1 MQLLLVFASLFIFC
15 SAAEETSEPH
25 YVVIVPSQLSYPST
39 EKTCVVFYH
48 LKGPVNFKIEMNNGN
63 SDSVELVTE
72 DKIDGPIFF
81 QCYSFQVPATSTK
94 YEKWN
99 FKISGEADGLKI
111 NRTKTVSI
119 VKTYNSY
126 IIQTDKYIYTPGQAV
141 HFRIVTLDRDFN
153 ALNEKLPLVE
163 IMDPKYNRIG
173 QWRDISPKSGIS
185 DFSFQLSEDLEFG
198 DYTINI
204 PKQKSSIFSV
214 AKFIPQKIE
223 LKINLPWK
231 IVASDESFSLE
242 ICGRYTFGKPV
253 KGYLKIYV
261 CELLVNPLEGD
272 DDHED
277 DETKHSECQYIYN
290 VQTNSRGCFT
300 GEIDIRYFN
309 LSTKPHIRQL
319 TVSTSIKEKHT
330 GLVEKASSPLRIGSA
345 KIIYFEDLEYYYY
358 RGNPYNG
365 VITVIDKN
373 KKRMPN
379 EVFYLIVKVDNVK
392 TNLSLVTNEEGVAHF
407 ELDTTD
413 WVDVVKIKG
422 VFNLEES
429 EKNDRIETPRSIFP
443 FYSPRKNV
451 LKVEKMSTVLKK
463 LVCNTVHSAKIE
475 YRINVNDLPPELN
488 ELSVIYVLSSRKSV
502 ALHGEYKVDIR
513 APLSGQYLY
522 GSFPVNFTINKELFP
537 YTNLLVFTV
546 LRNGNMIGDYTSFSI
561 PSCFVN
567 QVKLEFSEKVVH
579 PRKKVGLEITAES
592 GSICSIRS
600 VDKGQLLH
608 RPFEQLS
615 KSIVQNMRFGYGHE
629 REEKERVKCLG
640 NDTKSQTYFLRH
652 QKDSDMYTFF
662 MLNSLKIFTNTQIYR
677 PVSCSELEPKK
688 PTPGQTQ
695 SARKIQMPTTS
706 KPKYSIHKF
715 SPETW
720 LYDLISIGTDGH
732 EHLNITT
739 PNSVTSWVTDVF
751 CLGSSGYGETEP
763 VELTTFKPYFLDL
776 SLPYSV
782 VQGEAFTLTA
792 LVYNY
797 LKRCIVVSVS
807 LSESLDFSAVHKN
820 ENHCICEEQSTIF
833 TWDITANK
841 IGYLKLKVS
850 SGAREMEGDCTSQN
864 FDLGHNNIVDTLEKT
879 VIVKPS
885 GVREDK
891 TETYRLCPAGGV
903 LKQEISLN
911 VPDIWVPGSERADII
926 VFGDILNNAIAN
938 VDDIIELPTGC
949 GEQNMARAAVSLHIL
964 QYLNNTKRL
973 TPEIEN
979 RLLNHLTVG
988 YQKQLTF
995 QAEKGSYSIFS
1006 GENGNDWLT
1015 AFVVKCLSQAQN
1027 FIYID
1032 EKIIQDSVK
1041 RLSSLQLPNGCF
1053 NISGNYYNNR
1063 IQDEETREITFTA
1076 FVTIALMESGNI
1088 TEDGVIVNALSCLR
1102 KGAERVNNTYTE
1114 SLLAYVFSL
1123 SGDNGLR
1130 QLVLEDLEKKATKSD
1145 LFKHWEIED
1154 SRSGNI
1160 EISSYILLAL
1170 LEQRSKEIE
1179 EATKIM
1185 NWILQQ
1191 QNVNGGFSSTQDTV
1205 VAFQAMSGYAK
1216 STFVPRGDTYVNVQT
1231 LSGFQEKFIVD
1242 KSSNILQQKAALPDV
1257 RGEYTVTVTG
1267 SSCIYLQTHLQYH
1280 IPVAKVYSNFALS
1293 VSTLPSVCTLQA
1305 HASFDI
1311 VAELSYTGNRASSNM
1326 VIVEAELLSGFIPK
1340 KSSVTLLLNNPN
1352 VKKTEIREDKV
1363 IIYLS
1368 ELTHETQTLSFSIK
1382 QITHVNNLRPAA
1394 VMIYDYYEPEEY
1406 AVAEYT
1412 FPCEK
1417 EWGHCPSNVSERKE
1431 CGYPSISSE
1440 ECVQRHCCYDSSV
1453 SETPRCFFRK
1463 GHTE

>member
-1 MQLLLVFASLFIFC
+1 MVIVKNKVQISPDDIKGNAVFTDMRANMQLLLVLASLFIFC

-25 YVVIVPSQLSYPST
+25 YVVIVPNQLSYPST

-63 SDSVELVTE
+63 SDRVELVTE
-72 DKIDGPIFF
+72 DKIDGPNYF
-81 QCYSFQVPATSTK
+81 QCYSFQVPAISKK
-94 YEKWN
+94 YEMWN

-111 NRTKTVSI
+111 NRTKTVFI
-119 VKTYNSY
+119 VKLFNSY

-141 HFRIVTLDRDFN
+141 HFRIVTLDRDFR

-163 IMDPKYNRIG
+163 IMDPNGNRIG

-185 DFSFQLSEDLEFG
+185 DFSFQLSEDLPFG

-231 IVASDESFSLE
+231 IVPSDESFSLE
-242 ICGRYTFGKPV
+242 ICGRYTFGKPL
-253 KGYLKIYV
+253 KGSLKIYV

-272 DDHED
+272 DDYED
-277 DETKHSECQYIYN
+277 DGTKHSECQYIWN
-290 VQTNSRGCFT
+290 AQTNSRGCFT

-330 GLVEKASSPLRIGSA
+330 GLVEKASNHLRIGSA

-358 RGNPYNG
+358 RGIPYNG
-365 VITVIDKN
+365 VITVIDRN
-373 KKRMPN
+373 KKRIPN

-392 TNLSLVTNEEGVAHF
+392 TNISLVTNEEGVAHF

-413 WVDVVKIKG
+413 WVDVVNIKG
-422 VFNLEES
+422 VFNFEEYDQ
-429 EKNDRIETPRSIFP
+429 KYDGIETQRSIFP
-443 FYSPRKNV
+443 FYSPRKSL

-463 LVCNTVHSAKIE
+463 LLCNTMHSAKIE

-502 ALHGEYKVDIR
+502 ALHGEYKVDVR

-522 GSFPVNFTINKELFP
+522 GSFHVNFPINKELFP
-537 YTNLLVFTV
+537 YANLLVFTV
-546 LRNGNMIGDYTSFSI
+546 LRNGNMIGDYTSLTI
-561 PSCFVN
+561 PYCFVN

-579 PRKKVGLEITAES
+579 PRKRVGLEITAES

-615 KSIVQNMRFGYGHE
+615 KSIVQNLSFGYRQE
-629 REEKERVKCLG
+629 REEKER
-640 NDTKSQTYFLRH
+640 
-652 QKDSDMYTFF
+652 
-662 MLNSLKIFTNTQIYR
+662 
-677 PVSCSELEPKK
+677 
-688 PTPGQTQ
+688 
-695 SARKIQMPTTS
+695 
-706 KPKYSIHKF
+706 
-715 SPETW
+715 
-720 LYDLISIGTDGH
+720 
-732 EHLNITT
+732 
-739 PNSVTSWVTDVF
+739 
-751 CLGSSGYGETEP
+751 
-763 VELTTFKPYFLDL
+763 
-776 SLPYSV
+776 
-782 VQGEAFTLTA
+782 
-792 LVYNY
+792 
-797 LKRCIVVSVS
+797 
-807 LSESLDFSAVHKN
+807 
-820 ENHCICEEQSTIF
+820 
-833 TWDITANK
+833 
-841 IGYLKLKVS
+841 
-850 SGAREMEGDCTSQN
+850 
-864 FDLGHNNIVDTLEKT
+864 
-879 VIVKPS
+879 
-885 GVREDK
+885 
-891 TETYRLCPAGGV
+891 
-903 LKQEISLN
+903 EISLN

-938 VDDIIELPTGC
+938 VDDIIDLPTGC

-964 QYLNNTKRL
+964 QYLNNTKQL
-973 TPEIEN
+973 TTEIEN
-979 RLLNHLTVG
+979 RLLKHLTVG

-995 QAEKGSYSIFS
+995 QTEKGSYSIFS
-1006 GENGNDWLT
+1006 GENGNGWLT

-1032 EKIIQDSVK
+1032 EKIIQGSVK
-1041 RLSSLQLPNGCF
+1041 WLSSLQLPNGCF

-1063 IQDEETREITFTA
+1063 IQDEETHEITLTA

-1088 TEDGVIVNALSCLR
+1088 MEDGVIVNALSCLR

-1130 QLVLEDLEKKATKSD
+1130 QLVLEDLEKKATNTD

-1160 EISSYILLAL
+1160 EITSYVLLAL
-1170 LEQRSKEIE
+1170 LEQQLSSKEIE

-1191 QNVNGGFSSTQDTV
+1191 QNLYGGFSSTQDTV
-1205 VAFQAMSGYAK
+1205 VAFQAMSGFAK
-1216 STFVPRGDTYVNVQT
+1216 STFVPRGDTYVNVKT

-1242 KSSNILQQKAALPDV
+1242 KSSNILQQKASLPDV

-1267 SSCIYLQTHLQYH
+1267 GSCVYVQTHLQYH
-1280 IPVAKVYSNFALS
+1280 IPVAKVYSNFAIS
-1293 VSTLPSVCTLQA
+1293 VSTLPSVCTFQA

-1311 VAELSYTGNRASSNM
+1311 VAELSYTGNRVSSNM

-1352 VKKTEIREDKV
+1352 VKKTEIKEDKI

-1368 ELTHETQTLSFSIK
+1368 EITHDTQTLLFSIK

-1394 VMIYDYYEPEEY
+1394 VMVYDYYEPEEY

-1417 EWGHCPSNVSERKE
+1417 AWGHCPSNVSERKE

-1440 ECVQRHCCYDSSV
+1440 ECLQRHCCYDSSV
-1453 SETPRCFFRK
+1453 SETPWCFFRK